1 MGKDSI
7 KMQAVESSNVSA
19 IGHHHGDVL
28 RVRFKSGGLYDYIG
42 VTEPMFKQIAQAESV
57 GKAINGLGI
66 KGNKVIEE

>member
-1 MGKDSI
+1 MSHNNI
-7 KMQAVESSNVSA
+7 KMQQVESSNVSA

-42 VTEPMFKQIAQAESV
+42 VTEPMFKEIAQAESV

-66 KGNKVIEE
+66 KGNRVVED